1 MEAKNKNF
9 QFLRALDITAFFL
22 LVLFA
27 AFFVKTIMAVVNGFQ
42 SELYSDVVAG
52 LSGM

>member
-9 QFLRALDITAFFL
+9 QFLRALEISAFFL

-27 AFFVKTIMAVVNGFQ
+27 AFFVKTIMAVVNSFQ
-42 SELYSDVVAG
+42 SVGYTNFVAG
-52 LSGM
+52 VSSM